1 MLTSF
6 GKTLRKIRIDHS
18 MTLGQLGA
26 LTDVS
31 AAFISALERGK
42 AVPPSFISRVADT
55 LQLSREEV
63 VALEQAAAHQTKEV
77 TLAMNGKSDKA
88 RELTV
93 AFARRFESLS
103 DADVQQL
110 LGSLSKR

>member
-18 MTLGQLGA
+18 LTLGKLGK

-42 AVPPSFISRVADT
+42 PVPGNFIGKVASA
-55 LQLSREEV
+55 LQLTSGEIES
-63 VALEQAAAHQTKEV
+63 LERAAAHQTKEV
-77 TLAMNGKSDKA
+77 TLDMTTKSEKT
-88 RELTV
+88 RELAV
-93 AFARRFESLS
+93 AFARRFEDLS
-103 DADVQQL
+103 DQEVKRM
-110 LGSLSKR
+110 LGSLADR